1 MRTYRA
7 AVIGCSRI
15 GGFIDNEISPSEQ
28 VAYPLPWSHAACYE
42 ACDRVELVACS
53 DLREDVM
60 AAFGERYG
68 IPAERQYTDYRVL
81 IDQEQPEILSA
92 ATQPEERAEIIIY
105 AVENG
110 TRAIWAEKALC
121 ASLPDADAIVAA
133 VEANGAVLNM
143 HTQKRFDPGFIKAKE
158 IIDGGELGALQS
170 MVIYNN
176 NALWD
181 GSSHYFDVI
190 KAINDDD
197 PVAWIQGHLPGGL
210 HGYEHGTHYDTF
222 EGDIV
227 PGDPGAHGIIQF
239 KNGVT
244 AYALLSGRGQDYDF
258 ICEGGTISSL
268 DIGSQWQL
276 RKTQPDEYGF
286 PHTEFAPFPA
296 FKRRSLSL
304 GLVEDLVN
312 SLDTGESPRGGV
324 RLSRDITEMILAF
337 IESHRRG
344 GARIELPLVDVN
356 LRHKRLK
363 PPKNPRYEARHPRIN
378 P

>member
-1 MRTYRA
+1 MRYTECRLAHITGEMLAEIDQGTVPFRPNYDGTKNEPVVLPARLPNLLLNGATGIAVGVEGVQVGFAMTTMVVATSLAVTIGA
-7 AVIGCSRI
+7 AVLASVVPAIQAARI
-15 GGFIDNEISPSEQ
+15 
-28 VAYPLPWSHAACYE
+28 
-42 ACDRVELVACS
+42 
-53 DLREDVM
+53 
-60 AAFGERYG
+60 
-68 IPAERQYTDYRVL
+68 
-81 IDQEQPEILSA
+81 
-92 ATQPEERAEIIIY
+92 
-105 AVENG
+105 
-110 TRAIWAEKALC
+110 
-121 ASLPDADAIVAA
+121 
-133 VEANGAVLNM
+133 
-143 HTQKRFDPGFIKAKE
+143 
-158 IIDGGELGALQS
+158 
-170 MVIYNN
+170 
-176 NALWD
+176 
-181 GSSHYFDVI
+181 DVI

-227 PGDPGAHGIIQF
+227 PGDPCAHGIIQF
-239 KNGVT
+239 KNGVA

-312 SLDTGESPRGGV
+312 SLDTGEPPRGGV

-363 PPKNPRYEARHPRIN
+363 PPKNPRYEAWHPRIN